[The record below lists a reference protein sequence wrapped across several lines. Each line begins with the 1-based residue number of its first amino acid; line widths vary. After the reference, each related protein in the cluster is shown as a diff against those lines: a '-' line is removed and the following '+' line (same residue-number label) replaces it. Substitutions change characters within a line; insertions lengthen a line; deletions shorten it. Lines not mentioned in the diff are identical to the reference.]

1 MHDGDAGANPAGSRS
16 IDRPK
21 LTLEIFLVSMAVIL
35 FEVGYTRVFS
45 FKLVY
50 DFTYVV
56 IGVSLLGLGAGGVLV
71 AMLPRL
77 RRTPIEWLVPICSLG
92 GGVAVLSGYL
102 LVARLQLNAFALAQS
117 VGSASPI
124 PIAEVVK
131 LTAICLGLFSPFLLA
146 GVIVATILATRS
158 ADVHRL
164 YFADLMGAGLGC
176 ALCVPLMSTIGPPGC
191 VILGGA
197 LLAAAGCKL
206 AVAAA
211 RPLVAPI
218 TALAGALL
226 VLAVFPGWLPDPI
239 VDGSKT
245 LSPHNGYQTVFSRWS
260 PVFRID
266 VLGDPAN
273 SQGLMVAHD
282 GQWGSLIPRYD
293 GNPASLTGFEQDS
306 RSIPFELLPDGPRV
320 VIIGSAG
327 GHEIL
332 ASIYFEASR
341 ITGVELNPVTVSLLE
356 EHFADFTSRFVE
368 HETVE
373 LVNAEG
379 RSFLR
384 SDSSRYDL
392 VWFVAPDSYAA
403 MNAATS
409 GAYVLSESYLYTV
422 EMVTDSL
429 EHLTDGG
436 IICAQFGERN
446 VERSNRTARY
456 LATAREAFRR
466 RGIESFSR
474 HVLVGST
481 RGLAFTNVIILL
493 RETPFRAEEIA
504 SFESRIGSIETG
516 AVHFTP
522 NDRPPET
529 VIEKVVGL
537 DSDALER
544 WYEGYVYDVRPVH
557 DDAPFFWHFVSFR
570 DALGGGKGYSAR
582 SREGGIGERLLV
594 LLLGLVSVLAA
605 VFLLAPLLL
614 RRTLWRTIPYKGRA
628 AVYFAGLGVGFMFI
642 EVSLIQRLTLFLG
655 YPTYSLTVTLFA
667 LLMAT
672 GAGSFL
678 SERVRAQRNV
688 VLGRLIGVLA
698 LLVAFLL
705 FGLTPLVESAIGW
718 PLALRVVLAVVVLCP
733 LGLCLGA
740 FMPLGLRAVAEQSEH
755 SAEYVAWSWA
765 VNGFFSVISS
775 VLATILS
782 MTFGFSVV
790 LVVALACYLIGTLA
804 LLRIPTIP
812 GRA

>member
-1 MHDGDAGANPAGSRS
+1 MQSASMS
-16 IDRPK
+16 RPK

-45 FKLVY
+45 YKLVY
-50 DFTYVV
+50 YFTYVV
-56 IGVSLLGLGAGGVLV
+56 IGVSLLGLGAGAVLV

-77 RRTPIEWLVPICSLG
+77 RRAPIEWLIPACSLG
-92 GGVAVLSGYL
+92 GGLAVLLGYL
-102 LVARLQLNAFALAQS
+102 LVAQVQLNAFTLAQAI
-117 VGSASPI
+117 GSPSPI
-124 PIAEVVK
+124 PLVEVAK
-131 LTAICLGLFSPFLLA
+131 LTVICLGLFAPFLLA
-146 GVIVATILATRS
+146 GVIVSLILSTRA

-176 ALCVPLMSTIGPPGC
+176 ALCVPLMSTISPPGC

-197 LLAAAGCKL
+197 LLAAAGGKL
-206 AVAAA
+206 AASAA
-211 RPLVAPI
+211 RPLLAPI
-218 TALAGALL
+218 VALAGVLL
-226 VLAVFPGWLPDPI
+226 VLAVFPRWLPDPA

-245 LSPHNGYQTVFSRWS
+245 MKPNHGNETLFSRWS

-266 VLGDPAN
+266 VLGSLTD
-273 SQGLMVAHD
+273 SQGLIVVHD
-282 GQWGSLIPRYD
+282 GQWGSIIPRYD
-293 GNPASLTGFEQDS
+293 GDPTSLTHFDGDS
-306 RSIPFELLPDGPRV
+306 RSIPFALLPEGPRV
-320 VIIGSAG
+320 AIIGSAG

-332 ASIYFEASR
+332 ASTYFKASH

-356 EHFADFTSRFVE
+356 EHFSDYTSRFVE
-368 HETVE
+368 HENVT

-384 SDSSRYDL
+384 ADPSRYDL

-429 EHLTDGG
+429 DHLTQGG

-446 VERSNRTARY
+446 IARSNRTARY
-456 LATAREAFRR
+456 LTTAREAFRQ
-466 RGIESFSR
+466 RGIDDFSR

-481 RGLAFTNVIILL
+481 RGLAFTNVIVIL
-493 RETPFRAEEIA
+493 RETPFSAEEVA
-504 SFESRIGSIETG
+504 RFESRIESIETG

-522 NDRPPET
+522 TGRPPES
-529 VIEKVVGL
+529 VVEKVVRFEP
-537 DSDALER
+537 DALER
-544 WYEGYVYDVRPVH
+544 WYEGYVFDVRPVH

-570 DALGGGKGYSAR
+570 DALLGGEAFSAR

-594 LLLGLVSVLAA
+594 LLLCLVTVLAA
-605 VFLLAPLLL
+605 LFLLAPLLL
-614 RRTLWRTIPYKGRA
+614 RRTLWRTIPYKGSA
-628 AVYFAGLGVGFMFI
+628 AIYFASLGVGFMFL

-672 GAGSFL
+672 GAGSLL
-678 SERVRAQRNV
+678 SERIQAPRNV
-688 VLGRLIGVLA
+688 VLGRLIVCLAVL
-698 LLVAFLL
+698 VVFLL
-705 FGLTPLVESAIGW
+705 FGLTPLVEFAIGW
-718 PLALRVVLAVVVLCP
+718 PLALRVALAVIVLSP

-740 FMPLGLRAVAEQSEH
+740 FMPLGLRAVAGLSEH
-755 SAEYVAWSWA
+755 PVEYVAWSWA

-775 VLATILS
+775 VLGTILS

-790 LVVALACYLIGTLA
+790 LVVALGCYVVGTLA
-804 LLRIPTIP
+804 FLRIPVTE
-812 GRA
+812 RA

>member
-1 MHDGDAGANPAGSRS
+1 MIRT
-16 IDRPK
+16 K

-50 DFTYVV
+50 YFTYVV
-56 IGVSLLGLGAGGVLV
+56 IGISLLGLGAGAVLV

-77 RRTPIEWLVPICSLG
+77 RRTPIEWLIPACSLG
-92 GGVAVLSGYL
+92 GGLAVLLGYL
-102 LVARLQLNAFALAQS
+102 VVARVQLNAFVLAQAI
-117 VGSASPI
+117 GSPAPI
-124 PIAEVVK
+124 PMLELAK

-146 GVIVATILATRS
+146 GVIVAVILSTRS

-176 ALCVPLMSTIGPPGC
+176 ALCVPLMTILSPPGC

-197 LLAAAGCKL
+197 LLAAAGGKM
-206 AVAAA
+206 AITTA

-218 TALAGALL
+218 SALLGLLL
-226 VLAVFPGWLPDPI
+226 VLAVFPRWLPDPV

-245 LSPHNGYQTVFSRWS
+245 LSPDHGLETLFSRWS

-266 VLGDPAN
+266 VLGSLTD
-273 SQGLMVAHD
+273 SQSLMIAHD
-282 GQWGSLIPRYD
+282 GQWGSIIPRYD
-293 GNPASLTGFEQDS
+293 GDPTSLTGFEDDS
-306 RSIPFELLPDGPRV
+306 RSIPFALLPDGPRV
-320 VIIGSAG
+320 AIIGSAG

-332 ASIYFEASR
+332 ASIYFEASH

-356 EHFADFTSRFVE
+356 EHFSDYTGHFVE
-368 HETVE
+368 HQSVT

-384 SDSSRYDL
+384 SDPSRYDL

-429 EHLTDGG
+429 DHLTDGG

-446 VERSNRTARY
+446 IGRSNRTARY

-466 RGIESFSR
+466 RGIEPFSR

-481 RGLAFTNVIILL
+481 RGLAFTNVIVML
-493 RETPFRAEEIA
+493 RETPFSAEEVA
-504 SFESRIGSIETG
+504 SFESRLGSIETG

-522 NDRPPET
+522 NDRPSKT
-529 VIEKVVGL
+529 VIEQVVSL
-537 DSDALER
+537 DPEALER
-544 WYEGYVYDVRPVH
+544 WYENYLFDVRPVH

-570 DALGGGKGYSAR
+570 DALQGGKGFSAR

-594 LLLGLVSVLAA
+594 LLLGLVTVLAA
-605 VFLLAPLLL
+605 IFLLAPLLL
-614 RRTLWRTIPYKGRA
+614 RRQLWRTIPYKGRA
-628 AVYFAGLGVGFMFI
+628 AVYFAGLGVGFMFL

-667 LLMAT
+667 LLTAT
-672 GAGSFL
+672 GVGSAL
-678 SERVRAQRNV
+678 SERVRAPRNV
-688 VLGRLIGVLA
+688 VLGRLLGVLG
-698 LLVAFLL
+698 LLVVFLL

-718 PLALRVVLAVVVLCP
+718 PLHFRIALVVVVLSP

-740 FMPLGLRAVAEQSEH
+740 FMPLGLRAVAGLSQH
-755 SAEYVAWSWA
+755 PAEYVAWSWA

-790 LVVALACYLIGTLA
+790 LVVALGCYLVGSLA
-804 LLRIPTIP
+804 FLRIPDVE
-812 GRA
+812 GSV